1 MALLT
6 LQLLKILKKIVIIII
21 ILKRGLRETRKMVQ
35 LLRTLGVLPEDPGS
49 SPAPLTASKS
59 CNSSSR
65 GFDMLLWPP

>member
-49 SPAPLTASKS
+49 TLSTHTGKLSYVRVCVQFHA
-59 CNSSSR
+59 
-65 GFDMLLWPP
+65 